1 LHYITLFAL
10 TFLAAAVATLPPG
23 LLNINAAKISVER
36 GKKFG
41 IYFSLACSLVI
52 FIEALGAAAF
62 SKYLFEDPET
72 INHILVGALL
82 IFIVLFFYF
91 WKKSNR
97 DLTELAPSSSNSF
110 LKGISLALLNLLT
123 LPFYAGLHAAL
134 RSSKIARLATSETL
148 VFATA
153 ALSGTFAILYGY
165 AYGFAKISFDEQRFE
180 KRSNR
185 IIAGLMLLLV
195 VFTFIRLWLNYE

>member
-1 LHYITLFAL
+1 MHYITLFAL

-23 LLNINAAKISVER
+23 LLNMNAAKISVER

-62 SKYLFEDPET
+62 SKYLFEHPET

-110 LKGISLALLNLLT
+110 LKGISLALLNVLT

-148 VFATA
+148 VFAAA

-165 AYGFAKISFDEQRFE
+165 AYGFAKISFNEQHFE

>member
-1 LHYITLFAL
+1 MHYITLFAL

-41 IYFSLACSLVI
+41 VYFSLACSLVI

-62 SKYLFEDPET
+62 SKYLFEHPET

>member
-1 LHYITLFAL
+1 MHYITLFAL

-41 IYFSLACSLVI
+41 VYFSLACSLVI

-62 SKYLFEDPET
+62 SKYLFEHPET

-148 VFATA
+148 VFAA
-153 ALSGTFAILYGY
+153 AAISGTFAILYGY

>member
-41 IYFSLACSLVI
+41 VYFSLACSLVI

-62 SKYLFEDPET
+62 SKYLFEHPET

-110 LKGISLALLNLLT
+110 MKGISLALLNLLT

>member
-23 LLNINAAKISVER
+23 LLNMNAAKISVER

-62 SKYLFEDPET
+62 SKYLFEHPET

-82 IFIVLFFYF
+82 IFIVFFFYF

-148 VFATA
+148 GFATA

>member
-10 TFLAAAVATLPPG
+10 TFLVAAVATLPPG

-41 IYFSLACSLVI
+41 VYFSLACSLVI

-62 SKYLFEDPET
+62 SKYLFEHPET

-82 IFIVLFFYF
+82 IFIVFFFYF

>member
-1 LHYITLFAL
+1 M
-10 TFLAAAVATLPPG
+10 
-23 LLNINAAKISVER
+23 
-36 GKKFG
+36 
-41 IYFSLACSLVI
+41 
-52 FIEALGAAAF
+52 
-62 SKYLFEDPET
+62 
-72 INHILVGALL
+72 
-82 IFIVLFFYF
+82 
-91 WKKSNR
+91 
-97 DLTELAPSSSNSF
+97 
-110 LKGISLALLNLLT
+110 KGISLALLNVLT

-134 RSSKIARLATSETL
+134 RSSKIARLATYETL

>member
-23 LLNINAAKISVER
+23 LLNMNAAKISVER
-36 GKKFG
+36 CKKFG
-41 IYFSLACSLVI
+41 VYFSLACSLVI

-62 SKYLFEDPET
+62 SKYLFEHPET

>member
-41 IYFSLACSLVI
+41 VYFSLACSLVI

-62 SKYLFEDPET
+62 SKYLFEHPET

-110 LKGISLALLNLLT
+110 LKGISLALLNVLT

>member
-1 LHYITLFAL
+1 MHYITLFAL

-41 IYFSLACSLVI
+41 VYFSLACSLVI

-62 SKYLFEDPET
+62 SKYLFEHPET

-134 RSSKIARLATSETL
+134 RSSKIARLVTSETF
-148 VFATA
+148 VFASA
-153 ALSGTFAILYGY
+153 ALSGTFVILYGY

-195 VFTFIRLWLNYE
+195 VITFIRLWLNYE

>member
-23 LLNINAAKISVER
+23 LLNMNAAKISVER

-62 SKYLFEDPET
+62 SKYLFEHPET

>member
-1 LHYITLFAL
+1 M
-10 TFLAAAVATLPPG
+10 
-23 LLNINAAKISVER
+23 NAAKISVER

-62 SKYLFEDPET
+62 SKYLFEHPET

>member
-82 IFIVLFFYF
+82 IFIVFFFYF

>member
-23 LLNINAAKISVER
+23 LLNMNAAKISVER

-62 SKYLFEDPET
+62 SKYLFEHPET

-110 LKGISLALLNLLT
+110 LKGISLALLNVLT

-134 RSSKIARLATSETL
+134 RSSKIARLVTSETL

>member
-1 LHYITLFAL
+1 MHYITLFAL

-23 LLNINAAKISVER
+23 LLNMNAAKISVER

-52 FIEALGAAAF
+52 FIEALGAATF
-62 SKYLFEDPET
+62 SKYLFEHPET

-110 LKGISLALLNLLT
+110 LKGISLALLNVLT

-148 VFATA
+148 VFAAA

>member
-23 LLNINAAKISVER
+23 LLNMNAAKISVER

-41 IYFSLACSLVI
+41 VYFSLACSLVI

-62 SKYLFEDPET
+62 SKYLFEHPET

>member
-23 LLNINAAKISVER
+23 LLNMNAAKISVER

-62 SKYLFEDPET
+62 SKYLFEHPET

-110 LKGISLALLNLLT
+110 LKGISLALLNVLT

-134 RSSKIARLATSETL
+134 QSSKIARLATSETL

>member
-1 LHYITLFAL
+1 MHYITLFAL

-41 IYFSLACSLVI
+41 VYFSLACSLVI

-62 SKYLFEDPET
+62 SKYLFEHPET

-82 IFIVLFFYF
+82 IFTVLFFYF

-148 VFATA
+148 VFAAA

>member
-23 LLNINAAKISVER
+23 LLNMNAAKISVER

-62 SKYLFEDPET
+62 SKYLFEHPET

-110 LKGISLALLNLLT
+110 MKGISLALLNLLT

>member
-23 LLNINAAKISVER
+23 LLNMNAAKISVER

-62 SKYLFEDPET
+62 SKYLFEHPET

-123 LPFYAGLHAAL
+123 LPFYAGLHTAL

-148 VFATA
+148 IFATA

>member
-1 LHYITLFAL
+1 MHYITLFAL

-23 LLNINAAKISVER
+23 LLNMNAAKISVER

-41 IYFSLACSLVI
+41 VYFSLACSLVI

-62 SKYLFEDPET
+62 SKYLFEHPET

-82 IFIVLFFYF
+82 IFIVFFFYF

>member
-41 IYFSLACSLVI
+41 VYFSLACSLVI

-62 SKYLFEDPET
+62 SKYLFEHPET